1 MSKKLTTIRIQC
13 TFKGQG
19 VVNFDSTDQKYVM
32 LDTHTINLPRDNNGK
47 VRGNLKPGKATYQM
61 NADGQ
66 YTRIPKVSSQ
76 CIRQAIFCMKH
87 NPNIMH
93 SPVLFN
99 DWISSKAALI
109 LGWMFTSDK
118 KGAAKRKSPFTVTD
132 ALEVSG
138 QVPTFNAHSNSGD
151 RTETSLYYVEELG
164 KTRFETTMLIDLS
177 ELKHIV
183 LSDTYGRNSVF
194 PDGEEAFKAALRGKY
209 GDLSEGYYKMAGED
223 GSVPEY
229 GAELSDAVVVDVV
242 KTLIERIKQ
251 FRIVRANGF
260 LEFDS
265 MIFFTFENGAW
276 VPMDEPT
283 DFTVKSRYVL
293 MDDQDAVKKLHDDV
307 CNQAKQEQTARKEAK
322 NEAKAKKAAKKA
334 ENNAK

>member
-1 MSKKLTTIRIQC
+1 MSKQLSSIKIQC

-19 VVNFDSTDQKYVM
+19 VVNFDSTDQKYIYNKYAGASVIS
-32 LDTHTINLPRDNNGK
+32 HDNTK
-47 VRGNLKPGKATYQM
+47 IGKATYE
-61 NADGQ
+61 AEPDGNLKR
-66 YTRIPKVSSQ
+66 TPKVSSQ

-93 SPVLFN
+93 SPALFN

-109 LGWMFTSDK
+109 LGWMFANEK

-138 QVPTFNAHSNSGD
+138 QVSTFNTHSNSGD
-151 RTETSLYYVEELG
+151 RTDTSLYYVEELG
-164 KTRFETTMLIDLS
+164 KTRFESTMLIDLS

-194 PDGEEAFKAALRGKY
+194 PDGEEAFKTALRAKY
-209 GDLSEGYYKMAGED
+209 GDLSEGYYKMVGED

-229 GAELSDAVVVDVV
+229 GAELSDAAVVDIV
-242 KTLIERIKQ
+242 KTLIDRIKQ

-265 MIFFTFENGAW
+265 MKFFTFENGEW
-276 VPMDEPT
+276 IPMNEPT

-293 MDDQDAVKKLHDDV
+293 MDNQDEAKRLHDDV
-307 CNQAKQEQTARKEAK
+307 CNQAKQEQAARKEAK

-334 ENNAK
+334 EKAAE